1 MYTRK
6 AELNRIPFSGQHAFP
21 TVLTGKVGKHR
32 EVKIIPCISNI
43 RVAIHWKDPN
53 LLWYVSHHFPT
64 VLILKLRSI
73 DFGNFNIFEVFL
85 LPCDVQSHLFAC
97 TWFRVL
103 FVDFIVFTKAMKK
116 KTTDLIL
123 LYSLYSSCRFH
134 INGLALSRLNRAAG
148 WYMEHM
154 SHEKKTRTVHWILAV
169 FLGSLFHG
177 LLESFYRVGFHPLY
191 TLNNQ
196 GFVQCSR
203 VILFE
208 KAVLWLLSGVTFVE
222 NSKSNWFQPSSW
234 TLNSLGFLTH
244 LEKLC
249 ADHRNEESSFP
260 TKMTLKQIHSRK
272 LTYPIHISHLQKEHH
287 LLKSAKAGICD
298 RCQEG

>member
-1 MYTRK
+1 MQIPHKWASTIPTKQGSRVVHGAHEPRK
-6 AELNRIPFSGQHAFP
+6 KNL
-21 TVLTGKVGKHR
+21 VL
-32 EVKIIPCISNI
+32 
-43 RVAIHWKDPN
+43 
-53 LLWYVSHHFPT
+53 
-64 VLILKLRSI
+64 SI
-73 DFGNFNIFEVFL
+73 E
-85 LPCDVQSHLFAC
+85 SWLF
-97 TWFRVL
+97 F
-103 FVDFIVFTKAMKK
+103 F
-116 KTTDLIL
+116 
-123 LYSLYSSCRFH
+123 
-134 INGLALSRLNRAAG
+134 
-148 WYMEHM
+148 
-154 SHEKKTRTVHWILAV
+154 
-169 FLGSLFHG
+169 GSLFHG

-260 TKMTLKQIHSRK
+260 TKMTLKKIHSRK